1 MKKIPGSLLPFLLLA
16 GTGMTV
22 VSLTALANV
31 EAECRQESEEYGIP
45 PEQQEDY
52 VTGCVMSRGGNYEPE
67 PVVPDESV
75 PADIESPDDAGMG
88 SHYTDD
94 AGADGSNLPE

>member
-1 MKKIPGSLLPFLLLA
+1 MKKIQDSLLPLLLLA

-22 VSLTALANV
+22 VSLPALANV

-52 VTGCVMSRGGNYEPE
+52 VTGCVLSRGGNYPQEPA
-67 PVVPDESV
+67 VQ
-75 PADIESPDDAGMG
+75 DDAMQGDTG
-88 SHYTDD
+88 VDAE
-94 AGADGSNLPE
+94 AGADGNYSADPGVNGSNLPE